1 MQQNPPKFF
10 QFFLVF
16 GITFLMVS
24 WLMPKQ
30 DHQNILQG
38 KYTISVAKP
47 NVAVPNSPVITIENN
62 TSDPKKFEV
71 CRDLLFRRNGD
82 PVSDLPKDFCKGE
95 EIIPANSKTNI
106 DTKNLTKLFYTPAN
120 FDIRLF
126 DSGSEVSS
134 VAIQGEEQ
142 WFFRSLVT
150 TAFYAPILNLFVGI
164 ITFLPEHSLGLAII
178 LLTVLVRLILLV
190 PQHKSMVAARR
201 MQELQPKIQALKDEY
216 KDNQQQLGLKMM
228 ELWKKENVSPFGA
241 CLPLL
246 IQLPFL
252 SAIYFLIS
260 SVHDTANG
268 YYLYSFFADFSFPSI
283 DKMFLWVDLLNHW
296 GALGIGAAVILG
308 LAQFIQIRLSLKHNA
323 DPTKPKKSLMQA
335 LEESAASGSAMP
347 NQEVMSR
354 FFLYFMPVIISVS
367 AIFFPLGL
375 TLYWFIG
382 NIFMIAQQIVANK
395 VATHKKKAKK
405 ISD

>member
-1 MQQNPPKFF
+1 MQQNSPKFF

-24 WLMPKQ
+24 WLMPTQ
-30 DHQNILQG
+30 EHQSSLQG
-38 KYTISVAKP
+38 KYAISVADSSIT
-47 NVAVPNSPVITIENN
+47 VPNSPVLTIENN

-71 CRDLLFRRNGD
+71 CRDLMFRRNGD
-82 PVSDLPKDFCKGE
+82 LVEDLPKDFCRDE
-95 EIIPANSKTNI
+95 VIIGPNSKINV
-106 DTKNLTKLFYTPAN
+106 DTYHLNKLFYIPAS
-120 FDIRLF
+120 FDVRLF
-126 DSGSEVSS
+126 SSGSEVSNLTII
-134 VAIQGEEQ
+134 AEKQG
-142 WFFRSLVT
+142 FFRSLVT

-164 ITFLPEHSLGLAII
+164 ITFLPDHSLGLAII

-201 MQELQPKIQALKDEY
+201 MQELQPKIAALKEEY

-228 ELWKKENVSPFGA
+228 ELWKRENVNPFGA
-241 CLPLL
+241 CLPIL

-252 SAIYFLIS
+252 SAIYFLLI

-268 YYLYSFFADFSFPSI
+268 YYLYQFFHDFSFPSI
-283 DKMFLWVDLLNHW
+283 DKMFLGIDLLSV
-296 GALGIGAAVILG
+296 GGTLGIIAAVILG
-308 LAQFIQIRLSLKHNA
+308 LAQFIQIRLSLKTTH
-323 DPTKPKKSLMQA
+323 DQTKPKKSLMQA

-367 AIFFPLGL
+367 ALFFPLGL

-382 NIFMIAQQIVANK
+382 NLFMIAQQIVANK

>member
-30 DHQNILQG
+30 DHSTLFQG
-38 KYTISVAKP
+38 KYTISVVKSS
-47 NVAVPNSPVITIENN
+47 VTVPNSPVITIENN
-62 TSDPKKFEV
+62 TNDSKKFEV

-82 PVSDLPKDFCKGE
+82 PISDLPKDFCKSE
-95 EIIPANSKTNI
+95 EIIPANSKVHI
-106 DTKNLTKLFYTPAN
+106 DTKNLSRLFYTAAN
-120 FDIRLF
+120 FDVRLF

-134 VAIQGEEQ
+134 VAIKGEEQ
-142 WFFRSLVT
+142 WFFRSLIT
-150 TAFYAPILNLFVGI
+150 TTFYAPILNLFVGI
-164 ITFLPEHSLGLAII
+164 ITLLPEHSLGFAII

-201 MQELQPKIQALKDEY
+201 MQELQPKIAALKEEY

-252 SAIYFLIS
+252 SSIYFLIS
-260 SVHDTANG
+260 SIHDTANG
-268 YYLYSFFADFSFPSI
+268 YYLYSFFSNFSFPSI
-283 DKMFLWVDLLNHW
+283 DEIFLWINLGWKW
-296 GALGIGAAVILG
+296 GTLWIVAALILWV
-308 LAQFIQIRLSLKHNA
+308 AQFIQIRLSLKHNS
-323 DPTKPKKSLMQA
+323 DPSKPKKSLMQA

>member
-1 MQQNPPKFF
+1 MQQNSPKFF

-24 WLMPKQ
+24 WLMPKP
-30 DHQNILQG
+30 DHQNSFQW
-38 KYTISVAKP
+38 KYAVSVADS
-47 NVAVPNSPVITIENN
+47 NVTIPNSPVLTIENN

-71 CRDLLFRRNGD
+71 CRDLALRRNGD
-82 PVSDLPKDFCKGE
+82 LVADLPKDFCKSE
-95 EIIPANSKTNI
+95 TIIPAQSKINV
-106 DTKNLTKLFYTPAN
+106 DTYALNKLFYIPAS

-126 DSGSEVSS
+126 SSGSEVSNIT
-134 VAIQGEEQ
+134 VIAEEQ

-164 ITFLPEHSLGLAII
+164 ITFLPTHSLGLAII

-201 MQELQPKIQALKDEY
+201 MQELQPKIQALKEEY

-241 CLPLL
+241 CLPIL

-252 SAIYFLIS
+252 SAIYFLLI

-268 YYLYSFFADFSFPSI
+268 YYLYSFFSNFSFPSI
-283 DKMFLWVDLLNHW
+283 DEIFLWINLGWKW
-296 GALGIGAAVILG
+296 GTLWIVAAIILG
-308 LAQFIQIRLSLKHNA
+308 LAQFIQIRLSLKTNH
-323 DPTKPKKSLMQA
+323 DPSKPKKSLMQA

>member
-1 MQQNPPKFF
+1 M
-10 QFFLVF
+10 
-16 GITFLMVS
+16 
-24 WLMPKQ
+24 
-30 DHQNILQG
+30 
-38 KYTISVAKP
+38 
-47 NVAVPNSPVITIENN
+47 
-62 TSDPKKFEV
+62 
-71 CRDLLFRRNGD
+71 
-82 PVSDLPKDFCKGE
+82 
-95 EIIPANSKTNI
+95 
-106 DTKNLTKLFYTPAN
+106 
-120 FDIRLF
+120 
-126 DSGSEVSS
+126 
-134 VAIQGEEQ
+134 
-142 WFFRSLVT
+142 
-150 TAFYAPILNLFVGI
+150 
-164 ITFLPEHSLGLAII
+164 
-178 LLTVLVRLILLV
+178 LVRLLLLV
-190 PQHKSMVAARR
+190 PQHKSMVASRR
-201 MQELQPKIQALKDEY
+201 MQELQPKIAALKEEY

-268 YYLYSFFADFSFPSI
+268 YYLYSFFSNFSFPSI
-283 DKMFLWVDLLNHW
+283 DKMFFGIDLLSV
-296 GALGIGAAVILG
+296 GGTLGIAAAIVLG
-308 LAQFIQIRLSLKHNA
+308 FAQFIQIRLSLKHNT